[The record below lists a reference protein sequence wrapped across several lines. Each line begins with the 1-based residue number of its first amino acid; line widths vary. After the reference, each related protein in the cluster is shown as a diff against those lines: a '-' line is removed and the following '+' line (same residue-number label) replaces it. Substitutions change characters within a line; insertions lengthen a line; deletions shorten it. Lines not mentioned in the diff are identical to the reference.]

1 MPTSPQTLAAT
12 ITSLHER
19 IPAPGE
25 RETDISFAQAIV
37 GQASKAL
44 GKAGEAVNKILAD
57 EDISEVGKARQ
68 TAKTVSLYTKPLID
82 DLRAAQARIKERSA
96 VVVSAIN
103 SLPDLTADQKAL
115 GAEIRNHCKALPAG
129 DRINL
134 LQQAQQSGDML
145 TIRSL
150 LDGPSYLT
158 GLPPD
163 LISDTRTTLQESL
176 SPSEAVQRG
185 RLNETLDV
193 LNIVT
198 DNLQTAVIEYES
210 AAA

>member
-25 RETDISFAQAIV
+25 RETDIAFAQAIV

-44 GKAGEAVNKILAD
+44 DKAGEAVNKIQSN

-68 TAKTVSLYTKPLID
+68 TAKTVSLYTKPVIE
-82 DLRAAQARIKERSA
+82 DLLAAQARIKEQSA
-96 VVVSAIN
+96 RTVSIIN
-103 SLPDLTADQKAL
+103 TLPDLSADEKAL
-115 GAEIRNHCKALPAG
+115 GAEIRSHCKSLSAG

-134 LQQAQQSGDML
+134 IQQAKQSGDML

-158 GLPPD
+158 GLPND
-163 LISDTRTTLQESL
+163 LISDTRTALQESL

-185 RLNETLDV
+185 RLNETLEV
-193 LNIVT
+193 LNIVA
-198 DNLQTAVIEYES
+198 DNVTQAIIEYE
-210 AAA
+210 AAAA